1 MKEIKMH
8 NPKRQ
13 AGMTMWSLLFVLGT
27 LAFFLF
33 ITFKLFSPY
42 MDDFKVQSALTS
54 LGRQPDAASM
64 SQPEIAE
71 AIRKRLEIDS
81 ADNFSLENTMTIQMR
96 GKTKVVR
103 IKYET
108 VVPLFFN
115 ISLLLDFDHVAELS
129 GSK

>member
-1 MKEIKMH
+1 MH

-33 ITFKLFSPY
+33 IIFKLFSPY
-42 MDDFKVQSALTS
+42 MDDFKVQSAISS
-54 LGRQPDAASM
+54 LGRQPDATSM

-81 ADNFSLENTMTIQMR
+81 ADNFNLADTMTIQMR

-108 VVPLFFN
+108 IVPLFFN